1 MGTWQQI
8 GRIRV
13 AGAAADEELED
24 QVTTT
29 NDAGLI
35 GHDVETYVRVR
46 SFLARQ
52 ARLLDNADPE
62 GFAATFTGDGVL
74 RHASR
79 QDALRGRAAIADATR
94 ATAAEHTQVT
104 HRHWFDQF
112 VIEPGPSA
120 DVVLVSYYAL
130 TTLVDRDGAV
140 RLLPSCLVEDELRWG
155 ADGTLLVADRLV
167 IRDDLDP
174 AVRRSARR

>member
-1 MGTWQQI
+1 MTI
-8 GRIRV
+8 
-13 AGAAADEELED
+13 
-24 QVTTT
+24 T
-29 NDAGLI
+29 NDAGPI

-46 SFLARQ
+46 DFLARQ
-52 ARLLDNADPE
+52 ARLLDDADAE

-94 ATAAEHTQVT
+94 ATAAAHAEAT
-104 HRHWFDQF
+104 HRHWFDQI
-112 VIEPGPSA
+112 VVEPGPSA
-120 DVVLVSYYAL
+120 DIVLVSYYAL
-130 TTLVDRDGAV
+130 TSLVDRDGV
-140 RLLPSCLVEDELRWG
+140 LRFLPSCLVEDELRRN

>member
-1 MGTWQQI
+1 MTI
-8 GRIRV
+8 TNY
-13 AGAAADEELED
+13 AGP
-24 QVTTT
+24 
-29 NDAGLI
+29 I

-46 SFLARQ
+46 DFLARQ
-52 ARLLDNADPE
+52 ARLLDDADAE

-94 ATAAEHTQVT
+94 ATAAAHAEAT

-112 VIEPGPSA
+112 VVEPGPSA
-120 DVVLVSYYAL
+120 DIVLVSYYAL
-130 TTLVDRDGAV
+130 TSLVDRDGV
-140 RLLPSCLVEDELRWG
+140 LRFLPSCLVEDELRRA